1 MKTNYS
7 SKFSKHQVPT
17 RWAVPVVAIVAGV
30 AGAAVATLFLH
41 AGAPAAVVASA
52 ASAAEAVAAVALASC
67 QVRRPSQQRNC
78 VFLLMKV
85 SATWPVA
92 QPLNMHNT
100 LNTEALVLDTLYPT
114 THTHTTD
121 NKEDSPLQA
130 TAA

>member
-17 RWAVPVVAIVAGV
+17 RWAVPVVAIV

-67 QVRRPSQQRNC
+67 QVRPLQRYC
-78 VFLLMKV
+78 VFFC
-85 SATWPVA
+85 
-92 QPLNMHNT
+92 
-100 LNTEALVLDTLYPT
+100 
-114 THTHTTD
+114 
-121 NKEDSPLQA
+121 
-130 TAA
+130 